1 MTRRD
6 LLLLFLLGLAVP
18 LAIAQFQS
26 LPGYMDADYYFGGG
40 IQLARGNGFT
50 EPYLWNYLA
59 GPQGLPTPSHAYW
72 MPLAS
77 IISAIGMW
85 LTRQANFASARLGF
99 ILLAALVPPLTAL
112 LAFRLTSSRALSLLS
127 GLLACFPIYY
137 APFLPVTD
145 NYAIY
150 MVLGISFFLLLSSL
164 IESTTAD
171 QLPFTN
177 YRSLIT
183 FFLLGIISALMTLAR
198 SDGLLWLGISFLVA
212 FWWAGKQVDR
222 YTGTQGNRETGTQVD
237 KYTSTQVDTYIST
250 QVDTYTSTQV
260 DTNTGTQ
267 VDTYT
272 GTQVDTNTGTQ
283 VDTNTGTQVDTYTGT
298 QVDTNTS
305 QPATPNLHH
314 AIRNTQHATRNI
326 VFILLGYLLLLSPW
340 YARNLSVFGSLM
352 APGGS
357 RVLWLTNYDDTF
369 AYPASQLTMQ
379 RWLASGWDAILTA
392 RFSAMRFN
400 LLNAFAAQGGIFLFP
415 FILIGLWQLRKDAR
429 IRFAALAWILLL
441 AAMTIVFPF
450 AGERGAFFHAGAA
463 LQPVWWALAPIGL
476 DAVIA
481 SARRRGWFDER
492 AFVVFRGALVGIAVL
507 VTAFLFVLR
516 VLPGWEREDGIYV
529 GLKELLAQAGAP
541 SDAIVI
547 VRNPP
552 GFYLIT
558 DYRAITLPNGDLDTI
573 LEVARR
579 YNARY
584 LVAEPTRVTGVLSDY
599 RLNQAPFRYLGESN
613 GNRLYEI
620 LR

>member
-250 QVDTYTSTQV
+250 QVDTYIS
-260 DTNTGTQ
+260 
-267 VDTYT
+267 
-272 GTQVDTNTGTQ
+272 
-283 VDTNTGTQVDTYTGT
+283 TQVDTYTGT

>member
-237 KYTSTQVDTYIST
+237 KYTSTQVDTY
-250 QVDTYTSTQV
+250 TSTQV

-267 VDTYT
+267 VDTY
-272 GTQVDTNTGTQ
+272 TGTQ

>member
-40 IQLARGNGFT
+40 IQLARGDGFT

-198 SDGLLWLGISFLVA
+198 SDGLLWLGLSLLVA
-212 FWWAGKQVDR
+212 LWYAGKQVDR

-250 QVDTYTSTQV
+250 QVDTY
-260 DTNTGTQ
+260 
-267 VDTYT
+267 
-272 GTQVDTNTGTQ
+272 
-283 VDTNTGTQVDTYTGT
+283 TGTQVDTYTGT

>member
-40 IQLARGNGFT
+40 IQLARGDGFT

-237 KYTSTQVDTYIST
+237 KYTSTQVDTYIS
-250 QVDTYTSTQV
+250 
-260 DTNTGTQ
+260 
-267 VDTYT
+267 
-272 GTQVDTNTGTQ
+272 
-283 VDTNTGTQVDTYTGT
+283 TQVDTYTGT

>member
-237 KYTSTQVDTYIST
+237 KYTST

>member
-112 LAFRLTSSRALSLLS
+112 LAFRLTSSRATSLLS

-198 SDGLLWLGISFLVA
+198 SDGLLWLGLSLLVA
-212 FWWAGKQVDR
+212 LWYAGKQVDR

-250 QVDTYTSTQV
+250 QVDTY
-260 DTNTGTQ
+260 
-267 VDTYT
+267 
-272 GTQVDTNTGTQ
+272 
-283 VDTNTGTQVDTYTGT
+283 TGTQVDTYTGT

>member
-198 SDGLLWLGISFLVA
+198 SDGLLWLGISFPVA

-237 KYTSTQVDTYIST
+237 KYTSTQVDTY
-250 QVDTYTSTQV
+250 TSTQV

-267 VDTYT
+267 VDTY
-272 GTQVDTNTGTQ
+272 TGTQ

>member
-237 KYTSTQVDTYIST
+237 KYTSTQVDTY
-250 QVDTYTSTQV
+250 TSTQV

-267 VDTYT
+267 VDTNT
-272 GTQVDTNTGTQ
+272 GTQVDTYTGTQ

>member
-237 KYTSTQVDTYIST
+237 KYTSTQVDTY
-250 QVDTYTSTQV
+250 
-260 DTNTGTQ
+260 TGTQ

-283 VDTNTGTQVDTYTGT
+283 VNK
-298 QVDTNTS
+298 NTS

>member
-177 YRSLIT
+177 YRSLVT
-183 FFLLGIISALMTLAR
+183 FFLLGLISALMTLAR

-267 VDTYT
+267 VDTY
-272 GTQVDTNTGTQ
+272 TGTQ

>member
-40 IQLARGNGFT
+40 IQLARGDGFT

-112 LAFRLTSSRALSLLS
+112 LAFRLTSSRATSLLS

-198 SDGLLWLGISFLVA
+198 SDGLLWLGLSLLVA
-212 FWWAGKQVDR
+212 LWYAGKQVDR

-237 KYTSTQVDTYIST
+237 KYTSTQVDTY
-250 QVDTYTSTQV
+250 TSTQV

-267 VDTYT
+267 VDTY
-272 GTQVDTNTGTQ
+272 
-283 VDTNTGTQVDTYTGT
+283 TGTQVDTYTGT

>member
-198 SDGLLWLGISFLVA
+198 SDGLLWLGLSLLVA
-212 FWWAGKQVDR
+212 LWYAGKQVDR

-250 QVDTYTSTQV
+250 QVDTYT
-260 DTNTGTQ
+260 GTQ
-267 VDTYT
+267 VDTY
-272 GTQVDTNTGTQ
+272 TGTQ

>member
-237 KYTSTQVDTYIST
+237 KYTSTQVDTYTST
-250 QVDTYTSTQV
+250 QVDTYTGTQV

-267 VDTYT
+267 VDTY
-272 GTQVDTNTGTQ
+272 TGTQ

>member
-112 LAFRLTSSRALSLLS
+112 LAFRLTSSRATSLLS

-283 VDTNTGTQVDTYTGT
+283 VDTYTGT

-415 FILIGLWQLRKDAR
+415 FILIGLWQFRNDAR

-476 DAVIA
+476 DAVTA